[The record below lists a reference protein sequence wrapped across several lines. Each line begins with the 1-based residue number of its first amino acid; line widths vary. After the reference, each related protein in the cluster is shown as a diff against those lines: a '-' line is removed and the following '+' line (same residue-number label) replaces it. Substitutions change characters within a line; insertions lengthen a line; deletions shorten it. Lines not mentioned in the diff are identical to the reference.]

1 MQKEETVRRTY
12 QLFKVREKIYDCFN
26 KKIFLLARI
35 EGTGRRLDKIAHV
48 AKVPDRSHIKIL
60 SPKKMLQRLP
70 KALVQLKAN
79 NTCEKLTK

>member
-12 QLFKVREKIYDCFN
+12 QLFKVRENIYDCFN
-26 KKIFLLARI
+26 KKIFPLARI
-35 EGTGRRLDKIAHV
+35 EGTERLDKIAHV

-70 KALVQLKAN
+70 KALVHLKAN
-79 NTCEKLTK
+79 NTCEKLAK

>member
-1 MQKEETVRRTY
+1 MQIEETVRRTY

-26 KKIFLLARI
+26 KKIFPLARI
-35 EGTGRRLDKIAHV
+35 EGTGHLDKIAHV
-48 AKVPDRSHIKIL
+48 AKAPDRSHIKIL

-79 NTCEKLTK
+79 NTCEKLAK

>member
-12 QLFKVREKIYDCFN
+12 QLFKVRKKIYDCFN
-26 KKIFLLARI
+26 KKIFPLAQI
-35 EGTGRRLDKIAHV
+35 EGTGHLDKIAHV

-70 KALVQLKAN
+70 KELVQLKAN
-79 NTCEKLTK
+79 NTCEKLAK